1 MGSKPGDIGMRKLAS
16 LTFAGA
22 MALAVAGLATTANAT
37 TFAGSY
43 TATVHT
49 LGDGLL
55 LQTQDLTPGAGTNFT
70 FDLTTL
76 TQTADVNLFDLWTNE
91 ASADL
96 DDFAPQSVSVT
107 FDFTAPNPIQDG
119 SVGGL
124 TGAYTFFGLFSGGY
138 VQWANDGNQTFNF
151 GNGGQLAV
159 HLDDAI
165 FNTGPGLG
173 FDEGP
178 GGRATITAQFNLNSL
193 SAAAPEP
200 ATWGMMIMGFGLA
213 GSVMRRRR
221 AAQTAVA

>member
-1 MGSKPGDIGMRKLAS
+1 MRKLAS
-16 LTFAGA
+16 LTLAGA
-22 MALAVAGLATTANAT
+22 MALAAAGLATAANAT

-49 LGDGLL
+49 SGNGLL

-70 FDLTTL
+70 FDLSTL
-76 TQTADVNLFDLWTNE
+76 AQTADVNLFDLWTNE

-96 DDFAPQSVSVT
+96 DDFAPQTISVT

-119 SVGGL
+119 SVGGV

-138 VQWANDGNQTFNF
+138 VQWANGGNQTFNF

-159 HLDDAI
+159 HLDDAT
-165 FNTGPGLG
+165 FNTGPGLN

-178 GGRATITAQFNLNSL
+178 GERATITAQFNLNSL
-193 SAAAPEP
+193 SAAVPEP

-213 GSVMRRRR
+213 GAVMRRRR
-221 AAQTAVA
+221 TVAFA